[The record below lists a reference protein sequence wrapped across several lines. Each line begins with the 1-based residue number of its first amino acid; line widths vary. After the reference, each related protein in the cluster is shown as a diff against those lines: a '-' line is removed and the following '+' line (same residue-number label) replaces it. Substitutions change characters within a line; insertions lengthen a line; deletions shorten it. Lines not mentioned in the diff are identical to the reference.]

1 MQTDRNVL
9 SDGMRDRIEGLLTG
23 DEVMKALNSSKN
35 DKSPGSDGFSYELY
49 KSFHD
54 VLLCLLCFLVRSLN
68 YAYDSGQLSMTQKM
82 VLLLLPKWDKPRQLL
97 KNWRPFTLLNTSSKI
112 YSACIAERL

>member
-54 VLLCLLCFLVRSLN
+54 VLLCFLVRSLN

-97 KNWRPFTLLNTSSKI
+97 KNWRPFTLLNTSSKM